1 MSRQTDEMRNYFDAN
16 GIALKDVAEAIGV
29 QPSSVSNML
38 ADRDKIG
45 KIRAKRL
52 RDAYGFD
59 YLFLL
64 TGEGEL
70 FPAVPPHSHQVMKV
84 GVNKGSMS
92 QSSGNC
98 PDVSE
103 LLAKIDKLTEDLK
116 AKENENAWLRSL
128 VDRLAPEGK

>member
-1 MSRQTDEMRNYFDAN
+1 MSRQTDELRKYFDAN
-16 GIALKDVAEAIGV
+16 GYKYKDVAEALGISAG
-29 QPSSVSNML
+29 SLSNL
-38 ADRDKIG
+38 LSDRETMG
-45 KIRAKRL
+45 KNRAKRFSEV
-52 RDAYGFD
+52 YGFD

-64 TGEGEL
+64 TGEGDL